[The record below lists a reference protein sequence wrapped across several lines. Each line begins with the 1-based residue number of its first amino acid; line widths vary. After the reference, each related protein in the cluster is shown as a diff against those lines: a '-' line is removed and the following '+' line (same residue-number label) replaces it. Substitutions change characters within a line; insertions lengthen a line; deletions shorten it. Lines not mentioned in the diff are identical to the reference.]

1 MINICFV
8 SVYKKVEFSVFY
20 DFFFLF
26 TCFHNDD
33 HESLF
38 VKFETYFVLNQEVL
52 IRRFATAR
60 DGSRIESCRARFAGC
75 ERGSFKLTLLSS
87 AQDIMFTEGEFLE
100 LHSDRFE
107 LGVRLT
113 GICSRI
119 SGRQLQFEANDD
131 LELFYRRKYWRI
143 SLPVWH
149 GTLRLS
155 QSKRPLYEVW
165 EMAQILRDENDLDP
179 SIQVEIARRTL
190 NLSAGGVR
198 MELAEPVNL
207 YEICLLYICLDDG
220 KPTIC
225 ALCEVVRVEPCESD
239 LVRLCGLRFC
249 NLLESDLKRIDRFV
263 TQNCRFDPSCDGT
276 VIEQSHT
283 V

>member
-1 MINICFV
+1 
-8 SVYKKVEFSVFY
+8 
-20 DFFFLF
+20 
-26 TCFHNDD
+26 
-33 HESLF
+33 

-60 DGSRIESCRARFAGC
+60 DSSRIESCRAKLASCDGA
-75 ERGSFKLTLLSS
+75 SFKLTLLSS
-87 AQDIMFTEGEFLE
+87 DNNILFTEGEFLE

-113 GICSRI
+113 GICSGI
-119 SGRQLQFEANDD
+119 SGRQLRFEASDD

-149 GTLRLS
+149 GILRSS
-155 QSKRPLYEVW
+155 QLKQPLYEVW
-165 EMAQILRDENDLDP
+165 EKAQILRDENNIDP
-179 SIQVEIARRTL
+179 SIHVEIVRRSL

-198 MELAEPVNL
+198 MELAEPVKLN
-207 YEICLLYICLDDG
+207 ETCLLYLCLDDG
-220 KPTIC
+220 KPTVC
-225 ALCEVVRVEPCESD
+225 ALCEVVWVEPGESD
-239 LVRLCGLRFC
+239 LMRLCGLRFC

-263 TQNCRFDPSCDGT
+263 TQHCHFDPSGSGKA
-276 VIEQSHT
+276 IEQSHT